1 MRVYLKSGNIVMEIR
16 HELIANSFPPSLF
29 VFAGMF
35 NSLDRISI
43 AIYICS
49 EYVIQSESNLCF
61 NFWGFMDELLS
72 SFACSISGKF
82 LRKLPVDIAMA
93 TALASCRPRPL
104 PLSMEFRHLSA
115 CKNLRQLQMLAQ
127 VKYVE
132 RALFLS
138 LYLSRSLCAM
148 PIIGLQNQQGAE
160 RATDTA
166 RAEPTEQKA
175 AATTEQQQQRAHK
188 MEKCLSWLQLPRYAS
203 SAKCCLSLCVCD
215 CVCVCGE
222 VTYSC
227 HMNLQLLANE
237 LLFAVPPCSLT
248 V

>member
-1 MRVYLKSGNIVMEIR
+1 
-16 HELIANSFPPSLF
+16 
-29 VFAGMF
+29 
-35 NSLDRISI
+35 
-43 AIYICS
+43 
-49 EYVIQSESNLCF
+49 
-61 NFWGFMDELLS
+61 MDELLS

-93 TALASCRPRPL
+93 TALASARPRPL

-160 RATDTA
+160 RTTDTA
-166 RAEPTEQKA
+166 RAERTEQKA
-175 AATTEQQQQRAHK
+175 AATTEQQQQQRAHK

-203 SAKCCLSLCVCD
+203 SAKCCLSLCVCVG
-215 CVCVCGE
+215 VCVWG
-222 VTYSC
+222 S
-227 HMNLQLLANE
+227 NL
-237 LLFAVPPCSLT
+237 
-248 V
+248 